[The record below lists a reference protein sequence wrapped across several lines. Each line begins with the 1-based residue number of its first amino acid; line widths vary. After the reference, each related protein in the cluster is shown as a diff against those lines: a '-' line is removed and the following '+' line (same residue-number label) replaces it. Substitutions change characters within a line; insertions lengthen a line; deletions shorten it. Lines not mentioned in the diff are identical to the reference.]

1 MATQRKLVFVNDGY
15 YHVFNRGI
23 DRRVTY
29 TNKRE
34 HDRAI
39 NLLEFYQYATI
50 PLRYSRYSKLPSDK
64 QQNYLV
70 QMIDGGKIVEVVAY
84 CLMPNHFHLLLRQKE
99 KKGIATYIGNFIN
112 AYTKY
117 FNTKHQ
123 RIGPLFQGIFKAVYV
138 ETDEQLI
145 HLTRYIHLNPVS
157 SSLTTPEHLHAYP
170 WSSYPAYIGVREDKL
185 VTDYTRLSIHA
196 MAPDY
201 KNFVKD
207 QIAYARELEKIKH
220 MTFEHD
226 FD

>member
-99 KKGIATYIGNFIN
+99 EKGIAI
-112 AYTKY
+112 
-117 FNTKHQ
+117 
-123 RIGPLFQGIFKAVYV
+123 
-138 ETDEQLI
+138 
-145 HLTRYIHLNPVS
+145 
-157 SSLTTPEHLHAYP
+157 
-170 WSSYPAYIGVREDKL
+170 
-185 VTDYTRLSIHA
+185 
-196 MAPDY
+196 
-201 KNFVKD
+201 
-207 QIAYARELEKIKH
+207 
-220 MTFEHD
+220 
-226 FD
+226 